1 MHGSFGEQGEDRG
14 ADVAPPSASTA
25 TAVMARAAKART
37 EARTAGA
44 EAGAEAR
51 TARSEARERR
61 TEPAAAAH
69 APTVLVR
76 LVTLFVVF
84 VMVVIHDHS
93 SWGLFLDVSTI
104 YR

>member
-25 TAVMARAAKART
+25 TAVMARADKART
-37 EARTAGA
+37 EARTS
-44 EAGAEAR
+44 
-51 TARSEARERR
+51 RSEAGERR

-93 SWGLFLDVSTI
+93 SYGLFLDVSTI